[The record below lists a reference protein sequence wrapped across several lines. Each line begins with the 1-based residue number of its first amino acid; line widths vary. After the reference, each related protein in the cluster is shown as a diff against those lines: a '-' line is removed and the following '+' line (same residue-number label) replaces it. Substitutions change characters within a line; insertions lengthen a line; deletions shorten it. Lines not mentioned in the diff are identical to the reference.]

1 MTDDV
6 LAPVISFFSPSAAA
20 ARIRGDQ
27 SPRTRPALP
36 MANLEPPRDST
47 AVYGIRAVDTN
58 GRVADKSVLGALGW
72 RPGDNLIWRVNGGLI
87 VITRPGRGKRG
98 VTKYGHL
105 WLPAEQRRATRI
117 RLGDRVLLAADPDQG
132 LLVVFPPHVL
142 DEMAAR
148 RFADG
153 SGT

>member
-1 MTDDV
+1 MIDDT
-6 LAPVISFFSPSAAA
+6 LAPVIPFYSPPGAGS
-20 ARIRGDQ
+20 RSRGAQ
-27 SPRTRPALP
+27 PQRTGPALP
-36 MANLEPPRDST
+36 MANLEPPRKSR

-58 GRVADKSVLGALGW
+58 GRVADKSVLCALGW
-72 RPGDNLIWRVNGGLI
+72 CPGDNLTWRVNGGLI
-87 VITRPGRGKRG
+87 VIARPGYGKRG

-132 LLVVFPPHVL
+132 LLVVYPPHVL

-148 RFADG
+148 RFAEG